1 MQKMATVGCALAGQQ
16 QKCGG
21 HMPCNSWHN
30 WGKHDALATARL
42 VCLIISRGIGHI
54 AAGSYERKEE
64 VARSM
69 HRCRWYQQKH

>member
-1 MQKMATVGCALAGQQ
+1 
-16 QKCGG
+16 
-21 HMPCNSWHN
+21 MPCNSWHN